1 MIAEITKKYTK
12 QARLNSKINSKIND
26 NIYDSFNDLISKIEV
41 FSYIE
46 QEGAGDLNHGIF
58 LYVEDVKQY
67 VKGIE
72 LQLKRE
78 ILEETLKV

>member
-12 QARLNSKINSKIND
+12 QARLNSKMND

-41 FSYIE
+41 FSFIE
-46 QEGAGDLNHGIF
+46 HEGLTDLNHGVYMYTEE
-58 LYVEDVKQY
+58 LKQY

-78 ILEETLKV
+78 ILAKTLKV